1 MCVLS
6 WQMLVDEASSNALE
20 YMTLLSTDGTV
31 LVNAG
36 TSNRTGQYWNPEG
49 NRKKIRQDSRI

>member
-1 MCVLS
+1 
-6 WQMLVDEASSNALE
+6 MLVDEASSNALE